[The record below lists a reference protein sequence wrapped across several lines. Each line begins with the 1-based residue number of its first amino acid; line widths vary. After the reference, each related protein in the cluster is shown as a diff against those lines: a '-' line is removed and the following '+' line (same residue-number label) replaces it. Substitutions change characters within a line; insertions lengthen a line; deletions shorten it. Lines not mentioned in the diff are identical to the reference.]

1 MQNANHFVS
10 SRFSF
15 GEHGYCRV
23 VADRLPSRPMT
34 SRSRDNEVLVI
45 IGAGGMGMSVAR
57 RVGAGRTIVL
67 ADVNAAGLQSAA
79 DALGSDGHQVLTR
92 EVDVTSRSSVAA
104 VAEMADEAGRVT
116 AVVHTAGLSPQQA
129 SAEAVLAVD
138 LLGVALSIDEFGRV
152 IEPGGAAVVIA
163 SMAGHMQPAL
173 DPAVERQLAT
183 APTDELLGLEACSP
197 RSLTVRVAYPFA
209 KRANQFG
216 LPPQPD
222 PGANAVRESIR
233 ISPGVISTAMGRL
246 ELSSESGALMRAM
259 VDNSGL
265 RRLGTPEDIAAAT
278 EFLLGPSAAF
288 ITGTDLLVD
297 GGVVAAI
304 QSRHNRSRQSTRRS
318 LTKELR

>member
-1 MQNANHFVS
+1 VAAGDS
-10 SRFSF
+10 ALLPI
-15 GEHGYCRV
+15 GYCGEWLIGDKPGPR
-23 VADRLPSRPMT
+23 RLMT
-34 SRSRDNEVLVI
+34 SRSTANEVLVI
-45 IGAGGMGMSVAR
+45 IGAGGMGLSIAR

-67 ADVNAAGLQSAA
+67 ADVNAAGLNAAA
-79 DALGSDGHQVLTR
+79 DALTSDGHRVLTR
-92 EVDVTSRSSVAA
+92 EVDVTSRRSVAA

-129 SAEAVLAVD
+129 PAEAVLAVD

-173 DPAVERQLAT
+173 DPAVERQLAS
-183 APTDELLGLEACSP
+183 APTDELLGLEACSKITDS
-197 RSLTVRVAYPFA
+197 RIAYPFA
-209 KRANQFG
+209 KRANQIRVAAAAG
-216 LPPQPD
+216 SWGER
-222 PGANAVRESIR
+222 GARINS

-246 ELSSESGALMRAM
+246 ELSSESGALMQAM

-304 QSRHNRSRQSTRRS
+304 RTGTIDLAKALAER
-318 LTKELR
+318 